1 MPQNQLLQTLQ
12 RSIIDNNRLPALSD
26 FNGNTVT
33 YGALANKI
41 ARIHTMLAAAGIK
54 AGDKVALCAR
64 NSAEWAV
71 TFLGA
76 LTYGAVVVPILH
88 EFHPDNVEHLVN
100 HSEAKILFSERQ
112 IADNL
117 DTERMPGLTALL
129 LIPGYEPVIC
139 RNDRLAQL
147 IENFDDA
154 FRRIYPSWSA
164 ADLRFADPAPDTV
177 ALINYT
183 SGSTGNSKGVMLTYR
198 NLWSNVHFAIGNIP
212 FLHPGDG
219 MLSMLPL
226 AHMYGLVFEFL
237 FPLTLGCHITFLGR
251 IPSPQIVLKAFSQVK
266 PKLVITVPLV
276 IEKII
281 KGKVFP
287 VLRKPA
293 VRLLTAIPG
302 VRDLIYSRIRKQ
314 LLDAFGGQLEELIL
328 GGAALSSEV
337 ENLLRTIR
345 FPFTVGYGMTECAPL
360 LTYCYW
366 SDQRPHSCGKMVDGM
381 EARIASKDAANVP
394 GVLFVRGDNV
404 MKGYYKNPEA
414 TAEALDN
421 KGWLNTGDVCTID
434 ADGYVYIRGRDKSM
448 ILGPS
453 GQNIYPEEIEVKL
466 NNLPLVG
473 ESIAVDRDG
482 RIVALVHPDYDQGRK
497 LGLTEAETEK
507 KVMANLP
514 VLNKMLPAYSRV
526 SAFEI
531 HRDEFEKTPKHSI
544 RRFIYK

>member
-1 MPQNQLLQTLQ
+1 
-12 RSIIDNNRLPALSD
+12 
-26 FNGNTVT
+26 
-33 YGALANKI
+33 
-41 ARIHTMLAAAGIK
+41 
-54 AGDKVALCAR
+54 
-64 NSAEWAV
+64 
-71 TFLGA
+71 
-76 LTYGAVVVPILH
+76 
-88 EFHPDNVEHLVN
+88 
-100 HSEAKILFSERQ
+100 
-112 IADNL
+112 
-117 DTERMPGLTALL
+117 
-129 LIPGYEPVIC
+129 
-139 RNDRLAQL
+139 
-147 IENFDDA
+147 
-154 FRRIYPSWSA
+154 
-164 ADLRFADPAPDTV
+164 
-177 ALINYT
+177 
-183 SGSTGNSKGVMLTYR
+183 
-198 NLWSNVHFAIGNIP
+198 
-212 FLHPGDG
+212 
-219 MLSMLPL
+219 
-226 AHMYGLVFEFL
+226 
-237 FPLTLGCHITFLGR
+237 
-251 IPSPQIVLKAFSQVK
+251 
-266 PKLVITVPLV
+266 
-276 IEKII
+276 
-281 KGKVFP
+281 
-287 VLRKPA
+287 
-293 VRLLTAIPG
+293 
-302 VRDLIYSRIRKQ
+302 
-314 LLDAFGGQLEELIL
+314 
-328 GGAALSSEV
+328 
-337 ENLLRTIR
+337 
-345 FPFTVGYGMTECAPL
+345 
-360 LTYCYW
+360 
-366 SDQRPHSCGKMVDGM
+366 MVDGM